1 MRTLILG
8 YGNCSRR
15 DDGVGWFVV
24 ERLQQAQL
32 ADVEFLTAHQ
42 LEVDQAE
49 VISRFDNVIFVD
61 ASVPQSPKPIR
72 ETVVQPRFQSH
83 AVAHYLTPEDLV
95 SLSDTLYG
103 HVPRAFLFSV
113 RGLDFGFGDG
123 LSAATEGWALEA
135 VSRIVRL
142 LADLQHPQTITH
154 PEAPVG
160 CHPERSEGSQSF
172 RTLREEPEIC
182 RRTTDGPQR
191 FRSTQNDRLLGTDFR
206 TR

>member
-1 MRTLILG
+1 MAARSSLPYKKKEMKTLVIG
-8 YGNCSRR
+8 YGNCSRC

-49 VISRFDNVIFVD
+49 VITRFDSVIFVD
-61 ASVPQSPKPIR
+61 ASVPQSPRPIT

-103 HVPRAFLFSV
+103 HVPRAFLFSI

-123 LSAATEGWALEA
+123 LSAATEGWALET
-135 VSRIVRL
+135 VSRIARL
-142 LADLQHPQTITH
+142 VEDLQRR
-154 PEAPVG
+154 PVG
-160 CHPERSEGSQSF
+160 TEKVAG
-172 RTLREEPEIC
+172 
-182 RRTTDGPQR
+182 
-191 FRSTQNDRLLGTDFR
+191 
-206 TR
+206 